1 MIVDREDVEAAGAI
15 GDVAL
20 GEKAL
25 RGACDHALLVGGDAE
40 FGKGGEV
47 IAKRARA
54 DFDEGQGF
62 AVVADEVKLT
72 FDAARRVV
80 AGYEDITVP
89 AQIPVGVR
97 FAANAGATCGVFALR
112 ERIIVVFAEALAGG
126 PADELEHTVGEEG
139 HNGR

>member
-20 GEKAL
+20 SEKAL
-25 RGACDHALLVGGDAE
+25 RSAGDHALLVGGDAE
-40 FGKGGEV
+40 FGKVGEV
-47 IAKRARA
+47 VAKRARA
-54 DFDEGQGF
+54 NFDEGQGF
-62 AVVADEVKLT
+62 AVVADEVELT

-80 AGYEDITVP
+80 SRHEDITVP

-97 FAANAGATCGVFALR
+97 FTANAGASRRVFALR
-112 ERIIVVFAEALAGG
+112 KRSVVIVAEALARG
-126 PADELEHTVGEEG
+126 PADELEDAVGEEG